1 MGFLCVFLSFPLSQA
16 DGNLSSFLS
25 EVKVFRS
32 EEVLRGSSHRDA
44 EYLLA
49 SDEKTECL
57 ATAVC
62 LYGVFGCE
70 GESRHIYI
78 DISLLLFFLQLP
90 HMSNSPAG

>member
-1 MGFLCVFLSFPLSQA
+1 MAPATGMLSICLPL
-16 DGNLSSFLS
+16 F
-25 EVKVFRS
+25 
-32 EEVLRGSSHRDA
+32 
-44 EYLLA
+44 
-49 SDEKTECL
+49 DEKTERL